1 MSAHEAHRN
10 ASGRFTI
17 GWVIALAAPLL
28 WMVVALL
35 HPEEP
40 QDGDRW
46 LFVHY
51 AQLVLTPFL
60 AFAVWKLLDGIR
72 STAATISRVALA
84 AWMVFFSA
92 YDATAGVA
100 TGLLARH
107 ADNLSGAEQ
116 TAVNSAVDWL
126 LNDGLLPG
134 GAVWLA
140 VMPTIAWPTTV
151 IAAAIA
157 LHQAGAR
164 WAVAACLVVSGLFV
178 FHASYP
184 AAIGLAFF
192 LAAEVLWMRHLGA
205 ERERPLPVTA

>member
-60 AFAVWKLLDGIR
+60 AFAVWRLLDGIR

-84 AWMVFFSA
+84 AWMIFFSA

-107 ADNLSGAEQ
+107 ADNLSGRADGCQ
-116 TAVNSAVDWL
+116 LGRRLAAQRRPAARRRSLAGGHA
-126 LNDGLLPG
+126 NDRLAHVGDRGRDRSPSSRRSMGGGRLPRPLRAFRLPRQLSRCHRARVLPRRG
-134 GAVWLA
+134 GALD
-140 VMPTIAWPTTV
+140 
-151 IAAAIA
+151 
-157 LHQAGAR
+157 
-164 WAVAACLVVSGLFV
+164 
-178 FHASYP
+178 ASP
-184 AAIGLAFF
+184 
-192 LAAEVLWMRHLGA
+192 WR
-205 ERERPLPVTA
+205 